1 MIGFVQAVL
10 IVRCMR
16 YMYMCRGRRTSAG
29 RQGFKGLLPRLRDL
43 FLHAPARNL
52 LPGKTFWTG
61 YKAASRRRL
70 P

>member
-52 LPGKTFWTG
+52 LPEKTFWTG